1 MRTRTVVLLFLLPF
15 CVIVASIVAA
25 VTAGAT
31 GHHDLMRPI
40 ALVGLSAMVPP
51 IIATI
56 VGFAAVTI
64 VRAGVAGGIGATALT
79 IALAVLGFGPGVG
92 HVHEDLVSALEE
104 RRNRKRGISAHP

>member
-1 MRTRTVVLLFLLPF
+1 MRTRTVGLLYLIPF
-15 CVIVASIVAA
+15 CVIVASILAA

-31 GHHDLMRPI
+31 GHYDLMRPI
-40 ALVGLSAMVPP
+40 ALVGLCAMVPP
-51 IIATI
+51 LVAVI

-79 IALAVLGFGPGVG
+79 IALTAFGFGVG
-92 HVHEDLVSALEE
+92 AGDIHEDLVSTLEE